1 MVELRA
7 KTKNKPTEL
16 KGCLR
21 LYVQYGTVD
30 RVMADQTS
38 LIDSLFKAGSHFGYS
53 RSRRHPSALKF
64 LFGVKGGVEIFD
76 LEKTAV
82 QMEKAATFIRSL
94 AADRKTLLF
103 VSSKAESREAL
114 QRTAESLNQ
123 PYVSGRFIG
132 GTLTNWNEIKKR
144 TDRLAELSSLR
155 EKGELAKFTKLERL
169 LIDREIEELELM
181 FGGLKGLAKIPN
193 AMLVIDPR
201 KEKIAVEEARKSKV
215 PVIALLNSDCDASL
229 ITYPVPGND
238 ATMKSV
244 KLFLEQVKLAWED
257 GARNAPAPKD
267 VSAETTEAPAPA
279 AEPAA

>member
-1 MVELRA
+1 
-7 KTKNKPTEL
+7 
-16 KGCLR
+16 
-21 LYVQYGTVD
+21 
-30 RVMADQTS
+30 MADTKA

-53 RSRRHPSALKF
+53 RSRRHPSTLKF
-64 LFGVKGGVEIFD
+64 LFGTKGGVEIFD

-82 QMEKAATFIRSL
+82 EIEKAMTFIRSL

-132 GTLTNWNEIKKR
+132 GTLTNWSEIKKR
-144 TDRLAELSSLR
+144 TDRLTELSGLR

-181 FGGLKGLAKIPN
+181 FGGLKGLTKIPN
-193 AMLVIDPR
+193 AMLVVDPR
-201 KEKIAVEEARKSKV
+201 KEKIAVEEARKSKI
-215 PVIALLNSDCDASL
+215 PVIALLNSDCDASI

-238 ATMKSV
+238 ATMASV
-244 KLFLEQVKLAWED
+244 KLFLEQVKVAWEE
-257 GARNAPAPKD
+257 GARNAPAPKEE
-267 VSAETTEAPAPA
+267 AAPAVEVA
-279 AEPAA
+279 A

>member
-1 MVELRA
+1 MVDTQA
-7 KTKNKPTEL
+7 
-16 KGCLR
+16 
-21 LYVQYGTVD
+21 
-30 RVMADQTS
+30 
-38 LIDSLFKAGSHFGYS
+38 LIESLFKAGSHFGYS
-53 RSRRHPSALKF
+53 RSRRHPSTLKF
-64 LFGVKGGVEIFD
+64 LFGNKGGVEIFD

-82 QMEKAATFIRSL
+82 QMDKAMTFIRSL

-114 QRTAESLNQ
+114 KLTAESLNQ

-132 GTLTNWNEIKKR
+132 GTLTNWSEIKKR
-144 TDRLAELSSLR
+144 TDRLMELTDLR

-181 FGGLKGLAKIPN
+181 FGGLKGLTRIPN

-215 PVIALLNSDCDASL
+215 PVIALLNSDCDASI

-238 ATMKSV
+238 ATMASV
-244 KLFLEQVKLAWED
+244 KLFLEQVKLAWEE
-257 GARNAPAPKD
+257 GARNAPRP
-267 VSAETTEAPAPA
+267 SEETTAPI
-279 AEPAA
+279 AEVVA

>member
-1 MVELRA
+1 
-7 KTKNKPTEL
+7 
-16 KGCLR
+16 
-21 LYVQYGTVD
+21 
-30 RVMADQTS
+30 MADTNT
-38 LIDSLFKAGSHFGYS
+38 LIEALFKAGSHFGYS
-53 RSRRHPSALKF
+53 RSRRHPSTLKF
-64 LFGVKGGVEIFD
+64 LFGTKGGVEIFD

-82 QMEKAATFIRSL
+82 QMEKAMTMIRSL
-94 AADRKTLLF
+94 AGDRKTMLF

-132 GTLTNWNEIKKR
+132 GTLTNWSEIKKR
-144 TDRLAELSSLR
+144 TDRLSELSTLR
-155 EKGELAKFTKLERL
+155 EKGELQKFTKLERL

-181 FGGLKGLAKIPN
+181 FGGLKGLTKIPN

-201 KEKIAVEEARKSKV
+201 KEKIAVEEARKSKI

-238 ATMKSV
+238 STVVSV

-257 GARNAPAPKD
+257 GARNAPALKETP
-267 VSAETTEAPAPA
+267 AETAETVPAETA
-279 AEPAA
+279 A